1 MRVRESDFNFPIIT
15 IQYDYMAV
23 KTSNVE
29 SLLKEQLETKF
40 LKAFCALLFTSYRRA
55 FNFEFSAVY
64 LYAKS
69 SWIEKIMAK

>member
-1 MRVRESDFNFPIIT
+1 MRVRERNFNFSMIT
-15 IQYDYMAV
+15 IQYDYMAF

-29 SLLKEQLETKF
+29 RLLKEQLGTKCR
-40 LKAFCALLFTSYRRA
+40 KAENFPPYGRA
-55 FNFEFSAVY
+55 FSFEFSAVN

>member
-1 MRVRESDFNFPIIT
+1 MRVRERDFNFSIIT

-29 SLLKEQLETKF
+29 SLPKEQLETKF
-40 LKAFCALLFTSYRRA
+40 LKAQKFPSLGRA
-55 FNFEFSAVY
+55 FNFEFSAVN

>member
-1 MRVRESDFNFPIIT
+1 MRVREREFDFPIIT
-15 IQYDYMAV
+15 IQHDYMAV

-40 LKAFCALLFTSYRRA
+40 LEAQKFTSYRRA
-55 FNFEFSAVY
+55 FNFKISAVN

>member
-40 LKAFCALLFTSYRRA
+40 LKAQKFTSYRRA
-55 FNFEFSAVY
+55 FKFEFSAVY
-64 LYAKS
+64 LYAKRKKKK
-69 SWIEKIMAK
+69 KIMAK

>member
-1 MRVRESDFNFPIIT
+1 MRERNFNFPIIT
-15 IQYDYMAV
+15 IQKDYMAV

-29 SLLKEQLETKF
+29 SLLKEQLEAKCRKAEKF
-40 LKAFCALLFTSYRRA
+40 TLYGRTFR
-55 FNFEFSAVY
+55 FEFSAVN